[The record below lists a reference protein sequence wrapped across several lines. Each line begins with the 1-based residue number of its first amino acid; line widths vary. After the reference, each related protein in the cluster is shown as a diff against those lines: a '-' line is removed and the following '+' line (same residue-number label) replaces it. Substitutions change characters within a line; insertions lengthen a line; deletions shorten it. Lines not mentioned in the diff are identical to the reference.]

1 VHPPLLD
8 KEMITL
14 IANTLKASY
23 YEHVMSSSTQQFTN
37 IVAMAERIKQGVK
50 SCRISA
56 PMKKKGFEGKMREV
70 DHIENDYKGRKNQFQ
85 NYHTLP

>member
-1 VHPPLLD
+1 VYPPLLD

-23 YEHVMSSSTQQFTN
+23 YEHVMGSSTQQFTN
-37 IVAMAERIKQGVK
+37 IVAMIERIKQGVK

-56 PMKKKGFEGKMREV
+56 PIKKKGFEGKIREV
-70 DHIENDYKGRKNQFQ
+70 DHIKNDYRGRKNQFQ